1 MTSQSE
7 KNISLAHGSGGTQMQ
22 ELLQKII
29 RPELDNNI
37 LREQNDSAIL
47 ENKGGELV
55 FTTDSF
61 VVQPIFFPGGDIGH
75 LSVCG
80 TVNDLAMMGAKPDAL
95 SLSLIIEAGFDIN
108 SLKKIIT
115 SIKNTADEA
124 CVKIV
129 TGDTKVVGKGQADK
143 IYINTSGV
151 GWKKNNTPTG
161 WNSVQPGDAVIVS
174 GTIGHHGVAILAAR
188 AELPFEKELKSDA
201 AVLSNVVDVLIEKF
215 PDVRW
220 MRDATRG
227 GVAAVLNE
235 LAEQTGFEIEIEEA
249 RIPVTE
255 DVRGA
260 AEILGLDP
268 LYLAN
273 EGRFIIICP
282 DEKSDGII
290 SLLQKY
296 NVSKT
301 AQKIGSITNKINT
314 GKVVLTTEYGSR
326 RIIDMPSG
334 EQLPRIC

>member
-1 MTSQSE
+1 MTSKSE

-29 RPELDNNI
+29 RPELDNKI

-47 ENKGGELV
+47 ENRGGELV

-95 SLSLIIEAGFDIN
+95 SLSLIIEAGFEIE
-108 SLKKIIT
+108 SLKKIII
-115 SIKNTADEA
+115 SIKKTADEA
-124 CVKIV
+124 GVKIV
-129 TGDTKVVGKGQADK
+129 TGDTKVVGPGQADK

-151 GWKKNNTPTG
+151 GWRKEKIPTG
-161 WNSVQPGDAVIVS
+161 WNSVQSGDAVIVS

-201 AVLSNVVDVLIEKF
+201 AVLSNVTSALTEKF
-215 PDVRW
+215 PNVRW

-235 LAEQTGFEIEIEEA
+235 LAVQTGFDIEVEDGK
-249 RIPVTE
+249 IPVTGE
-255 DVRGA
+255 VRGA

-282 DEKSDGII
+282 DENSEEMLSFLKE
-290 SLLQKY
+290 Y
-296 NVSKT
+296 EVSKT
-301 AQKIGSITNKINT
+301 AQKIGTITSPGNP

>member
-1 MTSQSE
+1 MNSQTE

-29 RPELDNNI
+29 WPELDNKV
-37 LREQNDSAIL
+37 LREQNDSAVL
-47 ENKGGELV
+47 ENRGGELI

-95 SLSLIIEAGFDIN
+95 SLSLIIEAGFEIE
-108 SLKKIIT
+108 SLKKIII
-115 SIKNTADEA
+115 SIKKTADEA
-124 CVKIV
+124 GVEIV
-129 TGDTKVVGKGQADK
+129 TGDTKVVGPGQADK

-151 GWKKNNTPTG
+151 GWRKEKIPTG
-161 WNSVQPGDAVIVS
+161 WNSVQSGDAVIVS

-201 AVLSNVVDVLIEKF
+201 AVLSNVTSALIEKF

-235 LAEQTGFEIEIEEA
+235 LAVQTGFDIEIEEA
-249 RIPVTE
+249 TIPVTE
-255 DVRGA
+255 EVRGA

-282 DEKSDGII
+282 DEKSEEII

-296 NVSKT
+296 EVSKT
-301 AQKIGSITNKINT
+301 AQKIGTITCQANP

>member
-1 MTSQSE
+1 MTSYTE
-7 KNISLAHGSGGTQMQ
+7 KYISLAHGSGGTQMQ
-22 ELLQKII
+22 ELLQKLIC
-29 RPELDNNI
+29 PELDNKI
-37 LREQNDSAIL
+37 LREQNDSAVL
-47 ENKGGELV
+47 ENRGGELV

-95 SLSLIIEAGFDIN
+95 SLSLIIEAGFEIE
-108 SLKKIIT
+108 SLKKIIL
-115 SIKNTADEA
+115 SIKNTANEA
-124 CVKIV
+124 GVKIV
-129 TGDTKVVGKGQADK
+129 TGDTKVVGVGQADK
-143 IYINTSGV
+143 IYINTSGI
-151 GWKKNNTPTG
+151 GWRTEKVPTG
-161 WNSVQPGDAVIVS
+161 WNTVQSGDAVIVS

-188 AELPFEKELKSDA
+188 AELPFERELKSDA
-201 AVLSNVVDVLIEKF
+201 AVLSNVTVDLTKTF

-235 LAEQTGFEIEIEEA
+235 LALQTGFEIEIEEA
-249 RIPVTE
+249 KIPVTE

-273 EGRFIIICP
+273 EGRFVIICP
-282 DEKSDGII
+282 GEKAEEII
-290 SLLQKY
+290 LFLRKY
-296 NVSKT
+296 EISKT
-301 AQKIGSITNKINT
+301 AQKIGGITHSST
-314 GKVVLTTEYGSR
+314 PGKVILTTEYGSR

>member
-1 MTSQSE
+1 MTSYIE

-22 ELLQKII
+22 ELLQSLIW
-29 RPELDNNI
+29 PELDNKI
-37 LREQNDSAIL
+37 LREQNDSAVL
-47 ENKGGELV
+47 DNRGGELV

-95 SLSLIIEAGFDIN
+95 SLSLIIEAGFEIE
-108 SLKKIIT
+108 SLKKIIL

-124 CVKIV
+124 GVKIV
-129 TGDTKVVGKGQADK
+129 TGDTKVVGSGQADK
-143 IYINTSGV
+143 IYINTSGI
-151 GWKKNNTPTG
+151 GWRKNKVPTG
-161 WNSVQPGDAVIVS
+161 WNTVQSGDAVIVS

-188 AELPFEKELKSDA
+188 AELSFERELKSDA
-201 AVLSNVVDVLIEKF
+201 AVLSNVVVDLINVF
-215 PDVRW
+215 PNVRW

-235 LAEQTGFEIEIEEA
+235 LAVQTEFEIEIEENK
-249 RIPVTE
+249 IPVTD

-273 EGRFIIICP
+273 EGRFAIICP
-282 DEKSDGII
+282 DEKAEEVI
-290 SLLQKY
+290 SFLKEY
-296 NVSKT
+296 EVSKT
-301 AQKIGSITNKINT
+301 AKKIGRITHKLT
-314 GKVVLTTEYGSR
+314 PGKVVLTTEYGSR

>member
-1 MTSQSE
+1 MNIYT
-7 KNISLAHGSGGTQMQ
+7 KNQISLAHGSGGTQMQ
-22 ELLQKII
+22 ELLHNLIW
-29 RPELDNNI
+29 PELDNQI

-47 ENKGGELV
+47 ENHGGELV

-95 SLSLIIEAGFDIN
+95 SLSLIIEAGFEIE
-108 SLKKIIT
+108 SLKKIIL
-115 SIKNTADEA
+115 SIKKTAEEA
-124 CVKIV
+124 GVKIV
-129 TGDTKVVGKGQADK
+129 TGDTKVVGAGQADK

-151 GWKKNNTPTG
+151 GWRNEKVPTG
-161 WNSVQPGDAVIVS
+161 WNTVQTGDAVIVS
-174 GTIGHHGVAILAAR
+174 GTLGHHGVAILAAR
-188 AELPFEKELKSDA
+188 AELPFERELKSDA
-201 AVLSNVVDVLIEKF
+201 AVLSNVTVDLTEKF
-215 PDVRW
+215 PDIRW

-235 LAEQTGFEIEIEEA
+235 IAVQSGFEIEIEEA
-249 RIPVTE
+249 KIPVTE
-255 DVRGA
+255 NVRGA

-273 EGRFIIICP
+273 EGRFVIICP
-282 DEKSDGII
+282 GEKSEKII
-290 SLLQKY
+290 SFLRKY
-296 NVSKT
+296 EISETAQIIGNITSKT
-301 AQKIGSITNKINT
+301 KQ

>member
-1 MTSQSE
+1 MTSYTE
-7 KNISLAHGSGGTQMQ
+7 KHISLAHGSGGTQMQ
-22 ELLQKII
+22 ELLQNLIWT
-29 RPELDNNI
+29 ELDNKI
-37 LREQNDSAIL
+37 LKEQNDSAVL
-47 ENKGGELV
+47 ENRGGELV

-80 TVNDLAMMGAKPDAL
+80 TVNDLAMMGAKPDVL
-95 SLSLIIEAGFDIN
+95 SLALIIEAGFEIE
-108 SLKKIIT
+108 SLEKIIQ
-115 SIKNTADEA
+115 SIKNTAKEA
-124 CVKIV
+124 GVQIV
-129 TGDTKVVGKGQADK
+129 TGDTKVVGVGQADK
-143 IYINTSGV
+143 IYINTSGI
-151 GWKKNNTPTG
+151 GWRTEKVPTG
-161 WNSVQPGDAVIVS
+161 WNTVQSGDAVIVS

-188 AELPFEKELKSDA
+188 AELPFERELKSDA
-201 AVLSNVVDVLIEKF
+201 AVLSNVAVDLTKEF

-235 LAEQTGFEIEIEEA
+235 LALQTGFEIEIEEA
-249 RIPVTE
+249 KVPVTE

-273 EGRFIIICP
+273 EGRFVIICP
-282 DEKSDGII
+282 GEKAEEII
-290 SLLQKY
+290 LFLRKY
-296 NVSKT
+296 EISET
-301 AQKIGSITNKINT
+301 AQKIGDVTHTSIP

>member
-1 MTSQSE
+1 MTSHSE

-22 ELLQKII
+22 ELLRKII
-29 RPELDNNI
+29 WPELDNKI
-37 LREQNDSAIL
+37 LREQNDSAVL
-47 ENKGGELV
+47 ENRGGELI

-95 SLSLIIEAGFDIN
+95 SLSLIIEAGFEIE
-108 SLKKIIT
+108 SLKKIII

-124 CVKIV
+124 GVKIV
-129 TGDTKVVGKGQADK
+129 TGDTKVVGPGQADK

-151 GWKKNNTPTG
+151 GWRKEKIPTG
-161 WNSVQPGDAVIVS
+161 WNSVQSGDAVIVS

-201 AVLSNVVDVLIEKF
+201 AVLSNVTSALVEKF

-235 LAEQTGFEIEIEEA
+235 LAVQTGFDIEIEESA
-249 RIPVTE
+249 IPVTE
-255 DVRGA
+255 EVRGA

-282 DEKSDGII
+282 DEKSEELI
-290 SLLQKY
+290 SFLRGY
-296 NVSKT
+296 GVSKT
-301 AQKIGSITNKINT
+301 AQKIGTITRKNDSE
-314 GKVVLTTEYGSR
+314 KVVLTTEYGSR

>member
-1 MTSQSE
+1 MNSQTE

-29 RPELDNNI
+29 WPELDNKV
-37 LREQNDSAIL
+37 LREQNDSAVL
-47 ENKGGELV
+47 EKRGGELI

-95 SLSLIIEAGFDIN
+95 SLSLIIEAGFEIE
-108 SLKKIIT
+108 SLKKIII
-115 SIKNTADEA
+115 SIKKTADEA
-124 CVKIV
+124 GVEIV
-129 TGDTKVVGKGQADK
+129 TGDTKVVGPGQADK

-151 GWKKNNTPTG
+151 GWRKEKIPTG
-161 WNSVQPGDAVIVS
+161 WNSVQSGDAVIVS

-201 AVLSNVVDVLIEKF
+201 AVLSNVTSALIEKF

-235 LAEQTGFEIEIEEA
+235 LAVQTGFDIEIEEA
-249 RIPVTE
+249 TIPVTE
-255 DVRGA
+255 EVRGA

-282 DEKSDGII
+282 DEKSEEII

-296 NVSKT
+296 EVSKT
-301 AQKIGSITNKINT
+301 AQKIGTITCQANP